1 MELQSLELVDGAL
14 GASAHFKTQTS
25 GGSREEEWGRER
37 PQPDVGLPPTAIG
50 QGRVETHMGFTN
62 DPGGRGFQEAGDVAL
77 PTPLH
82 STLPSPCLLPCWA
95 GCRALGSFNIS
106 LVWTTSL
113 GQNCL
118 LGFHPLGW
126 WGRERDFA
134 HSLLE
139 SLEPQM
145 CPGTPKAESPKVLP
159 VSSPHPTTYHISP
172 LRG

>member
-139 SLEPQM
+139 SLEP
-145 CPGTPKAESPKVLP
+145 
-159 VSSPHPTTYHISP
+159 
-172 LRG
+172 